1 MNVDLSQVFAELGLP
16 FLSLLLL
23 LCVALLFSAYLKV
36 MTVLG
41 IVRLGLGG
49 TTLPSIF
56 VTGAIA
62 LSLTLF
68 VMFPVLQRS
77 AQSAS
82 VVLKQS
88 DGTKTEEIRYR
99 AIDAASTEW
108 LGFLKKHADEKLV
121 TRFSEIAVKLDAGKL
136 DAGKLDA
143 GKSGSAVSGTEA
155 VKAPGSGEG
164 WRILAP
170 AFVITQMKEAFS
182 IGLSILL
189 PFLLIDL
196 IVVTVLGAMG
206 LERMEPGYVALPA
219 KLLLFTLVDGWTL
232 ITTNLV
238 LTYQ

>member
-1 MNVDLSQVFAELGLP
+1 M
-16 FLSLLLL
+16 
-23 LCVALLFSAYLKV
+23 
-36 MTVLG
+36 
-41 IVRLGLGG
+41 
-49 TTLPSIF
+49 
-56 VTGAIA
+56 
-62 LSLTLF
+62 
-68 VMFPVLQRS
+68 
-77 AQSAS
+77 
-82 VVLKQS
+82 
-88 DGTKTEEIRYR
+88 
-99 AIDAASTEW
+99 
-108 LGFLKKHADEKLV
+108 
-121 TRFSEIAVKLDAGKL
+121 KL

>member
-136 DAGKLDA
+136 DAGK
-143 GKSGSAVSGTEA
+143 SGSAVSGTEA

>member
-49 TTLPSIF
+49 TTLSSIF

-99 AIDAASTEW
+99 AIDATSTEW

-121 TRFSEIAVKLDAGKL
+121 TRFSEIAVKL